1 MAVEYFELALM
12 PGKPVFRCERLL
24 ATLQVTACSKM
35 WTEAN
40 SSNDAPER
48 LGRCRQC
55 SVGAGH
61 AGVQNSSMSPL
72 RGMTVCSRCKRTD
85 LRLIGGNICV
95 GCKNREYE
103 WVKGSN
109 AKGKFP
115 VMHPPLNRRSL
126 RVWVDGRVL
135 HLVRELTASIDELV
149 IEVLRD
155 SVKQPVFGFGKS
167 RVWNEKS

>member
-24 ATLQVTACSKM
+24 ATLQVSACRKM

-40 SSNDAPER
+40 SSGDAPES

-55 SVGAGH
+55 SVGAEH

-72 RGMTVCSRCKRTD
+72 RGTTVCSRCQRTD

-103 WVKGSN
+103 WVKGAN

-115 VMHPPLNRRSL
+115 VMHPPLERRSV
-126 RVWVDGRVL
+126 RFWVDGRVVT
-135 HLVRELTASIDELV
+135 LVRNLTVSVDELL

-167 RVWNEKS
+167 KAYEKRC